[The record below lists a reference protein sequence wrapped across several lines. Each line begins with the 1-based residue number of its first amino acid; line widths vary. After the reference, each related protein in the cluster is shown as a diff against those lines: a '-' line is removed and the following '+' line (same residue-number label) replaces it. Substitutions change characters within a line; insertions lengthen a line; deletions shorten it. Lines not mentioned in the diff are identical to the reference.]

1 MTVLADAHVLAPAL
15 AGMRFT
21 AMVVVPDPFARA
33 QLVRRL
39 RPLGASEVVEAAT
52 VLQARAWAHT
62 FGPRDLCIAELA
74 LPDGSGLGLLAEL
87 RRAGWP
93 GCLAVSQVGDLRLV
107 AAALHAGVRGFILS
121 RDRRIGRTE
130 IPSPRTAARP
140 AIPDGGDRRRG
151 GLSQREVEVIRH
163 VADGRSNRDIGTAM
177 GLSELTVKSHL
188 ARIARK
194 LGTGDRAGMVAISLR
209 TGVIT

>member
-1 MTVLADAHVLAPAL
+1 MTVLAEAHVLAPAL
-15 AGMRFT
+15 AGMRFS

-39 RPLGASEVVEAAT
+39 RPLGAYEVAEAAT
-52 VLQARAWAHT
+52 VLQARAWART
-62 FGPRDLCIAELA
+62 FGPRDLCVAELA

-93 GCLAVSQVGDLRLV
+93 GCLAVSQVGDLRMV

-121 RDRRIGRTE
+121 RDRRIGRTA
-130 IPSPRTAARP
+130 IPPARTAAGP
-140 AIPDGGDRRRG
+140 AISDEAGRRRG

>member
-1 MTVLADAHVLAPAL
+1 
-15 AGMRFT
+15 MRFT
-21 AMVVVPDPFARA
+21 AMVVLPDPFARA

-39 RPLGASEVVEAAT
+39 RPLGACEVVEAAT
-52 VLQARAWAHT
+52 VLQARAWART
-62 FGPRDLCIAELA
+62 FGPRDLCIAELT

-107 AAALHAGVRGFILS
+107 AAALHAGVSAFILS
-121 RDRRIGRTE
+121 RDRRRGGTQ
-130 IPSPRTAARP
+130 P
-140 AIPDGGDRRRG
+140 APVGPATGDRTVG
-151 GLSQREVEVIRH
+151 ALSQREVEVIRH

-177 GLSELTVKSHL
+177 GLSQLTVKSHL

>member
-1 MTVLADAHVLAPAL
+1 VTVLADTHVLAPAL

-39 RPLGASEVVEAAT
+39 RPLGAYEVVEAAT
-52 VLQARAWAHT
+52 VLQARAWART

-93 GCLAVSQVGDLRLV
+93 GCLAVSQVGDLRMV

-121 RDRRIGRTE
+121 KDRRPGRIGAAPGRTAG
-130 IPSPRTAARP
+130 PARP
-140 AIPDGGDRRRG
+140 AGGDRALG
-151 GLSQREVEVIRH
+151 GLSKREVEVIRH

-209 TGVIT
+209 NGLIT

>member
-1 MTVLADAHVLAPAL
+1 MTVVADAHVLAPAL
-15 AGMRFT
+15 AGMRFS

-39 RPLGASEVVEAAT
+39 RPLGAREVVEAAT
-52 VLQARAWAHT
+52 VLQARAWART

-74 LPDGSGLGLLAEL
+74 LPDGSGLALLAEL

-93 GCLAVSQVGDLRLV
+93 GCLAVSRVGDLRMV

-121 RDRRIGRTE
+121 RDRRLGWTE
-130 IPSPRTAARP
+130 VPP
-140 AIPDGGDRRRG
+140 AGPAGDRGPG
-151 GLSQREVEVIRH
+151 GLSRREVEVIRH

-188 ARIARK
+188 ARIGRK

-209 TGVIT
+209 NGVIT

>member
-1 MTVLADAHVLAPAL
+1 
-15 AGMRFT
+15 MRFT

-39 RPLGASEVVEAAT
+39 RPLGAREVAEAAT
-52 VLQARAWAHT
+52 VLQARAWART
-62 FGPRDLCIAELA
+62 FGPRDLCIAEPA
-74 LPDGSGLGLLAEL
+74 LPDGSGLALLAEL

-93 GCLAVSQVGDLRLV
+93 GCLAVSQVGDLRMV

-121 RDRRIGRTE
+121 RDRRLGQTEVPPAGTAWPART
-130 IPSPRTAARP
+130 ARP
-140 AIPDGGDRRRG
+140 ASGDRVLG
-151 GLSQREVEVIRH
+151 GLSRREVEVIRH

-209 TGVIT
+209 NGVIT

>member
-1 MTVLADAHVLAPAL
+1 VTVLADAHVLAPAL

-39 RPLGASEVVEAAT
+39 RPLGAYEVVEAAT
-52 VLQARAWAHT
+52 VLQARAWART
-62 FGPRDLCIAELA
+62 FGPRDLCIAELV

-93 GCLAVSQVGDLRLV
+93 GCLAVSQVGDLRMV

-121 RDRRIGRTE
+121 RDRRLSRTE
-130 IPSPRTAARP
+130 AAPASADRP
-140 AIPDGGDRRRG
+140 ADGDHMLG
-151 GLSQREVEVIRH
+151 GLSQREVEVLRH
-163 VADGRSNRDIGTAM
+163 VADGRSNRNIGTAM

-209 TGVIT
+209 NGVIT

>member
-1 MTVLADAHVLAPAL
+1 MPWPGSTRPRTGGSVTVLADAPVLAPAL

-21 AMVVVPDPFARA
+21 ALVVVPDPFARA

-39 RPLGASEVVEAAT
+39 RPLGACEVVEAST
-52 VLQARAWAHT
+52 VLQARAWART
-62 FGPRDLCIAELA
+62 FGPRDLCIAELT

-107 AAALHAGVRGFILS
+107 AAALRAGVRGFILS
-121 RDRRIGRTE
+121 RDRRIGRAQVAP
-130 IPSPRTAARP
+130 IRP
-140 AIPDGGDRRRG
+140 ATGDGVPG
-151 GLSQREVEVIRH
+151 GLSKREVEVIGH

-177 GLSELTVKSHL
+177 GRS
-188 ARIARK
+188 
-194 LGTGDRAGMVAISLR
+194 
-209 TGVIT
+209 

>member
-1 MTVLADAHVLAPAL
+1 MTVLADAPVLAPAL

-39 RPLGASEVVEAAT
+39 RPLGAREVAEAAT

-121 RDRRIGRTE
+121 RDRRLGRAQVAP
-130 IPSPRTAARP
+130 IRP
-140 AIPDGGDRRRG
+140 ATGDGVPG
-151 GLSQREVEVIRH
+151 GLSKREVEVIGH

-209 TGVIT
+209 TGVIS

>member
-1 MTVLADAHVLAPAL
+1 MSRPGSIPSQPGGPVTVLADAPVLAPAL
-15 AGMRFT
+15 AGMRFP
-21 AMVVVPDPFARA
+21 AMVVVPD

-39 RPLGASEVVEAAT
+39 RPLGAREVAEAAT

-107 AAALHAGVRGFILS
+107 AAALHAGVR
-121 RDRRIGRTE
+121 
-130 IPSPRTAARP
+130 
-140 AIPDGGDRRRG
+140 
-151 GLSQREVEVIRH
+151 
-163 VADGRSNRDIGTAM
+163 
-177 GLSELTVKSHL
+177 
-188 ARIARK
+188 
-194 LGTGDRAGMVAISLR
+194 
-209 TGVIT
+209 